1 VLLNISEAIIEIEHV
16 ILYRIVPVTPTMVTW
31 SAEEVMS
38 TTHLKEFFVHIAVYL
53 IEEII
58 ITAIE
63 NDIQLPI
70 L

>member
-1 VLLNISEAIIEIEHV
+1 MLLNIPEAIVEIEHV
-16 ILYRIVPVTPTMVTW
+16 ILYRIAPITPTMVAW
-31 SAEEVMS
+31 SAEKVVS
-38 TTHLKEFFVHIAVYL
+38 NTHLEEFFVHIAVYL